1 MTLLFEEPY
10 QNGNGKG
17 IGAGG
22 IRSAVKLVKPLFNE
36 CLNERIIHY
45 SKKNNKTNQSKT
57 ELKSNKTKEKTI
69 EGKKTKKNNQRIKK
83 QSENK
88 KNKKCK
94 TCSKKLGK
102 CNKACTKIKSKT
114 KKDFLD

>member
-1 MTLLFEEPY
+1 MTLLFEVPY

-45 SKKNNKTNQSKT
+45 SKKNNKS
-57 ELKSNKTKEKTI
+57 EVKSNKMKEKTI
-69 EGKKTKKNNQRIKK
+69 EGKKNKSK

-88 KNKKCK
+88 KTKKCK
-94 TCSKKLGK
+94 TCSKKSGK
-102 CNKACTKIKSKT
+102 CNKACAKIKSRT

>member
-69 EGKKTKKNNQRIKK
+69 EGKKTKSK

-88 KNKKCK
+88 KTKKCK
-94 TCSKKLGK
+94 TCSK
-102 CNKACTKIKSKT
+102 N
-114 KKDFLD
+114 

>member
-1 MTLLFEEPY
+1 MTLLFEEAY

-45 SKKNNKTNQSKT
+45 SKKNNKTNRSNVEGGKSD
-57 ELKSNKTKEKTI
+57 ELKVEKLKNEKCKCKQSANKKSGKCKNKTC
-69 EGKKTKKNNQRIKK
+69 KKIKK
-83 QSENK
+83 V
-88 KNKKCK
+88 
-94 TCSKKLGK
+94 
-102 CNKACTKIKSKT
+102 
-114 KKDFLD
+114 KKDYLD

>member
-17 IGAGG
+17 IGAAG

-45 SKKNNKTNQSKT
+45 SKKNNKS
-57 ELKSNKTKEKTI
+57 EVKSNKTI
-69 EGKKTKKNNQRIKK
+69 EGKKNKSK

-88 KNKKCK
+88 KTKKCK
-94 TCSKKLGK
+94 TCSKKSGK

>member
-45 SKKNNKTNQSKT
+45 SKKNNKS
-57 ELKSNKTKEKTI
+57 EVKSNKMKEKTI
-69 EGKKTKKNNQRIKK
+69 EGKKNKSK

-88 KNKKCK
+88 KTKNVKHVLKNQENVIKHVQKLKAELKKI
-94 TCSKKLGK
+94 S
-102 CNKACTKIKSKT
+102 
-114 KKDFLD
+114 

>member
-57 ELKSNKTKEKTI
+57 EAKSNKTKEKTI
-69 EGKKTKKNNQRIKK
+69 EGKKIKSK

-88 KNKKCK
+88 KTKKCKNK
-94 TCSKKLGK
+94 TCSKKSGK

>member
-45 SKKNNKTNQSKT
+45 SKKNNKS
-57 ELKSNKTKEKTI
+57 KSNKMKEKTI
-69 EGKKTKKNNQRIKK
+69 EGKKNKSK

-88 KNKKCK
+88 KTKKCK
-94 TCSKKLGK
+94 TCSKKSGK
-102 CNKACTKIKSKT
+102 CNKACAKIKSRT

>member
-36 CLNERIIHY
+36 NER
-45 SKKNNKTNQSKT
+45 KNN
-57 ELKSNKTKEKTI
+57 
-69 EGKKTKKNNQRIKK
+69 
-83 QSENK
+83 
-88 KNKKCK
+88 
-94 TCSKKLGK
+94 
-102 CNKACTKIKSKT
+102 
-114 KKDFLD
+114 